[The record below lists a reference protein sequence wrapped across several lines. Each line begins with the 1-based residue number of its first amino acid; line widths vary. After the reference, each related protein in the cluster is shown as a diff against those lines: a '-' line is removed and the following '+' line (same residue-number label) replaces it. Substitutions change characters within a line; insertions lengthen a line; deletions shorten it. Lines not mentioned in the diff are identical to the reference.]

1 MSYSGVFGG
10 VSGATDETHLI
21 PVQPAPTAPI
31 RQTAAPSVMAPAP
44 YRATAV
50 EQPTSIVTP
59 DCADYQYVVSYK
71 PLGRTGTVRAGTPVV
86 AGRKISWDSSIVGA
100 DFPKSWVSWRN
111 GNAGDEQARVGLTTA
126 TKAFLIGFSLLGP
139 NDGVLYVGAVS
150 TLDVPMEKM
159 QDFLSGLLRT
169 PKRVEPPTLG
179 LVAYAVVPPKA
190 GLPPL
195 PSVREVSYP
204 ARIGPTYSVNV
215 ARQVAVSAA
224 IAKKEALVAMISG
237 EIFGGLAVRS
247 SQDLIIPGER
257 EVLAALAALS
267 GVPGLTEL
275 PASATA
281 AMATLVAEAEAAK
294 SMAPEDGDKA
304 VADVLARIAAM
315 QTAVAGDL
323 SGKRAALAAGAA
335 SLAGAQ
341 AAASAYAGQ
350 ARATEAEVRRLV
362 QDKINLVESRPAF
375 TALSAGEKHA
385 VHCIMLTKAAPLIA
399 SRVAVAQ
406 PRVDAL
412 VSISPADFATAV
424 ANASVAYDQAIS
436 SVDAIF
442 AAATAKA
449 EAIRKQ
455 IALDWYAR
463 DFHGL
468 PVWMWG
474 AGGAVVLL
482 GGALVVRKLKSK
494 KAT

>member
-1 MSYSGVFGG
+1 
-10 VSGATDETHLI
+10 
-21 PVQPAPTAPI
+21 
-31 RQTAAPSVMAPAP
+31 
-44 YRATAV
+44 
-50 EQPTSIVTP
+50 VTP

-86 AGRKISWDSSIVGA
+86 AGRKISWDPSIVGA

-111 GNAGDEQARVGLTTA
+111 GNAGDEQVRVGLTTA
-126 TKAFLIGFSLLGP
+126 TKCFLVGFTLLGP

-190 GLPPL
+190 TGGNMPL
-195 PSVREVSYP
+195 PSATEVAYP
-204 ARIGPTYSVNV
+204 ARIGPTYSVYM
-215 ARQVAVSAA
+215 ARAVAVSAA

-281 AMATLVAEAEAAK
+281 AMATMVAEAEAAK
-294 SMAPEDGDKA
+294 QMTPEDGDKA

-494 KAT
+494 